1 MQRQKVDR
9 LEQLLAALRAELG
22 ATALTVKVEPSVYT
36 HIADDRVTQSRSL
49 YIAQLEAGDKAAGR
63 QPIPF

>member
-1 MQRQKVDR
+1 MQRIKVTR
-9 LEQLLAALRAELG
+9 LENLLEELCAELG
-22 ATALTVKVEPSVYT
+22 ATRLTVKVEPSGYT
-36 HIADDRVTQSRSL
+36 LIADDRVTQSRSL